1 MSLKDLYS
9 KVSDFL
15 FSRTNRELLTFLLFF
30 ALAGVFWL
38 MTTLNEV
45 YEQEVRIA
53 VRYTRIPQNVVL
65 TSSETDTL
73 RVIVSDKGF
82 NIISFVYGQVQRPLN
97 IEFKRYA
104 DGKGTGTVGSTDL
117 RKMVVS
123 VLPASTKLVAV
134 KPEKLKFYYNYGES
148 KKVPV
153 KYTGK
158 VAPQQLYYIASTKY
172 SPDSVTIYAT
182 KSMLDTIRVAYTE
195 ELNYSDLHDTLKV
208 LAGMQPIEGAK
219 IVPEHVNISFI
230 TDVLTEVEIKD
241 IPIEGINMPQGKKL
255 RTFPAKVT
263 VKCVT
268 GMKNFQAIKAEDF
281 QVVANY
287 NEFSQSTSSKCGI
300 WIRRVPQG
308 VSNAKLNVKEV
319 DYLIE
324 NTAK

>member
-1 MSLKDLYS
+1 M
-9 KVSDFL
+9 
-15 FSRTNRELLTFLLFF
+15 LTFLLFF

-45 YEQEVRIA
+45 YEQEMRIA

-73 RVIVSDKGF
+73 RVTVSDKGF

-104 DGKGTGTVGSTDL
+104 DGRGTGTVGTTDL
-117 RKMVVS
+117 RKMAIS
-123 VLPASTKLVAV
+123 ALPASAKLVAV

-153 KYTGK
+153 KFTGK
-158 VAPQQLYYIASTKY
+158 VTPQQLYYIAETKY

-182 KSMLDTIRVAYTE
+182 KRMLDTITVAYTE
-195 ELNYSDLHDTLKV
+195 ELHYSDLHDTLKV
-208 LAGMQPIEGAK
+208 LAAIQPIVGAK
-219 IVPEHVNISFI
+219 TVPEHVNISFI
-230 TDVLTEVEIKD
+230 TDVLTEVEIND

-268 GMKNFQAIKAEDF
+268 GMKNFQSITADDF

-308 VSNAKLNVKEV
+308 VSNAKLKVKEV